1 MKVKLKWDIA
11 EGEWDTKE
19 MKLKCIEAR
28 GTRCFGPDEIDSELC
43 VEDGSYFTIALIHT
57 GDKDSSNALCKEI
70 ARRFNEFP
78 DELKK

>member
-1 MKVKLKWDIA
+1 MKVKLKWNIA

-19 MKLKCIEAR
+19 MKLECIEAR
-28 GTRCFGPDEIDSELC
+28 GTRLFGPDEFDAELC
-43 VEDGSYFTIALIHT
+43 VKDGSCFSIAFIHT
-57 GDKDSSNALCKEI
+57 GDAESSNALCKEI